1 VAAGDQV
8 ERLLAIIRDEL
19 GRPSHRRLQEIEP
32 GRWWLTDPAD
42 VAAAALPL
50 ADRVEWAVFSL
61 LSTAGRLSESAF
73 NERIA
78 ALFTGHDLPDE
89 ALVAA
94 CLDSYRSLAS
104 TPERIVTSDDLLR
117 RSHEHS
123 EIVADLVDSGHR
135 LGMRAWI
142 ASREQVRR
150 VRGRHLA
157 DWLDESERRQGP
169 PRVGRAR
176 PDDVDEIDVVWQVRG
191 RASFLFEVE
200 WTAMLGEPLLR
211 RGALIPPAD
220 DVVRFLVV
228 VPERTELLRYK
239 LERSPLLRAAVET
252 GNWHILKSNHLRAY
266 AAREVLTL
274 ADLEPYVGLDPAI
287 EHRGGE
293 QMPLFVG

>member
-1 VAAGDQV
+1 M
-8 ERLLAIIRDEL
+8 
-19 GRPSHRRLQEIEP
+19 
-32 GRWWLTDPAD
+32 
-42 VAAAALPL
+42 
-50 ADRVEWAVFSL
+50 FSL

-104 TPERIVTSDDLLR
+104 TPDQIVTSDDLLR

-123 EIVADLVDSGHR
+123 EIVADLVDTGHR

-150 VRGRHLA
+150 VRGRHLTE
-157 DWLDESERRQGP
+157 WLDESERRQGP

-176 PDDVDEIDVVWQVRG
+176 PDDVDQIDVVWQGRG

-211 RGALIPPAD
+211 RGALIPSAD
-220 DVVRFLVV
+220 DTVRFLVV

-239 LERSPLLRAAVET
+239 LERSPLLRTAMET
-252 GNWHILKSNHLRAY
+252 GNWHILKANHLRAF
-266 AAREVLTL
+266 AAHEVVTL
-274 ADLEPYVGLDPAI
+274 VDLEPYIGLDPAI

-293 QMPLFVG
+293 QMPLFAG